1 MTQRTSSILAG
12 IALVV
17 GLILPA
23 CSRGTRTA
31 PAEPADAIPVTV
43 ATVAMADVGDTFEAG
58 GVVQARTTATLM
70 ARILAPVREV
80 RAGPGDR
87 VRVGQVLIVLDG
99 RDLAAQARR
108 ARAEGVSADQDVIAA
123 GSERQ
128 AAEATLALARSTH
141 ARIAGLHAKRS
152 ATSQELDDATA
163 ALRAAEARAAG
174 APGGGWGGGAGGAG
188 GAAGGAHAAV
198 SGVEGARAASEAA
211 DTTETFSRIA
221 APFGGVVTEKMVE
234 PGNMAAPGTPL
245 MRIEDTRSFRLDVRV
260 DESRIA
266 QITRGATVSVS
277 LDAGPNGAPRVT
289 SGKVTEVGRAVDADA
304 RAFLVKIAL
313 PADAGLRSGMFG
325 RAHFASRPRRA
336 LTVPAGT
343 LVHRGQVTSVLVVEN
358 DIARV
363 RLVSVSGNE
372 VLAGLSDGDVVI
384 VAPPPTLTDGRR
396 VKVGGR

>member
-1 MTQRTSSILAG
+1 MTLRTSAILASV
-12 IALVV
+12 ALVA
-17 GLILPA
+17 GLTLA
-23 CSRGTRTA
+23 CSRGTKTA
-31 PAEPADAIPVTV
+31 PAGPPDAIPVTV
-43 ATVAMADVGDTFEAG
+43 ATVAMADVADTFEAG
-58 GVVQARTTATLM
+58 GVVQARTTATLT
-70 ARILAPVREV
+70 ARILASVREV
-80 RAGPGDR
+80 RAVPGDR
-87 VRVGQVLIVLDG
+87 VRAGQVLIVLDG

-108 ARAEGVSADQDVIAA
+108 ARAEGASADHDVVAA

-174 APGGGWGGGAGGAG
+174 A
-188 GAAGGAHAAV
+188 AARAQAAV
-198 SGVEGARAASEAA
+198 SGVESARAASEAA

-221 APFGGVVTEKMVE
+221 APFDGVVTEKMIE

-245 MRIEDTRSFRLDVRV
+245 MRIEDMRGFRLDVRV
-260 DESRIA
+260 DESRIG
-266 QITRGATVSVS
+266 QITPGATVSVS
-277 LDAGPNGAPRVT
+277 LDAGPDGVPRVA

-313 PADAGLRSGMFG
+313 SADAGLRSGMFG
-325 RAHFASRPRRA
+325 RAHFASRPRRE
-336 LTVPAGT
+336 LTVPAGA
-343 LVHRGQVTSVLVVEN
+343 LVRRGQVTSVFVVEK
-358 DIARV
+358 DMARV
-363 RLVSVSGNE
+363 RLVNVSGRE

-384 VAPPPTLTDGRR
+384 VTPPPTLTDSRR